1 MTLFFRG
8 RARFAVLALAALAVP
23 AASQEVAPL
32 PADTAT
38 QSLPAPQHLQ
48 TGDETPWIYRGS
60 DVPRDRDWLFGEMPN
75 GLRYAVRRNNVP
87 PGQVAIRVRIDAGSL
102 HEAEDE
108 RGFAHLLEH
117 MTFRESAYLGPGE
130 AIRRWEQLG
139 ASFGSDTNAETSP
152 THTAYKLDLPGAT
165 PASLAE
171 SVKLL
176 SGMIREPVL
185 SAGNLAADLP
195 IVLAEKRERGGAQLR
210 VAEASRGTLFA
221 GQPLATRSPIG
232 TVETL
237 TGASAADVQ
246 AFHAR
251 WYRPENTVIAI
262 AGDADPMRMASLI
275 EEWFGDWE
283 SEGAP
288 VSAPSFGD
296 PVPPAGADP
305 ANPVGETTV
314 LIEPDLPR
322 GLTVAWLR
330 PWRPVND
337 TVVYNEGLLMDAL
350 SLALINRRLEAR
362 ARGGG
367 SYLYAQVQQDDVS
380 RSADATFLSLAPLGA
395 DWRAALGD
403 VRGVIADALASSAS
417 QDEIERELAEFEIAF
432 RSSVEQERVQA
443 GAQLADT
450 IVQAVDIREAVAAPG
465 TVLEVFNSMR
475 AKLTPE
481 LLFERTRALFDGDV
495 VRGIYITPES
505 GEADAGA
512 LRAALAAPATAD
524 DEARIGGETIAFDEL
539 PPIGPPGEIVATR
552 PLGVLDVEEVT
563 LSNGVKALLWANT
576 GEPGRVT
583 VRARFGAGRRGF
595 DADSAPYASLGEA
608 ALVASGLGE
617 LGQDEIDRLATG
629 RRLGFD
635 FAIEES
641 HFAFSAQTR
650 ADDLAD
656 QLYLFA
662 AKLAMPR
669 WDENPVLRAQAAAQI
684 AHGGY
689 ATSPGGVLQRDLDTL
704 LRAGD
709 PRYATPD
716 PETIAATTP
725 DGFRA
730 VWEPLLRQGPVE
742 VIVFGDF
749 DTADARA
756 ALERTFGA
764 LAPRTPIPA
773 DVADRG
779 VTLARGGDGV
789 EVLRHRGDAEQA
801 AAVIAWPTG
810 GGRDEVRASRRIE
823 VLTRLFGNRL
833 LDEMRERS
841 GASYAPQ
848 AASDWPLELD
858 SGGTIRAVAQLRPA
872 DVPVFFDVAEAI
884 ARDLAET
891 PVPAEELQRVTGPLE
906 QLVRRASTGNGFWL
920 YQLDGATLDP
930 RVVATLP
937 GLVGDYTRVTPAE
950 LQALAARYLAS
961 EQPWKLAV
969 LPEGA
974 DGL

>member
-23 AASQEVAPL
+23 AASQDVAPL

-237 TGASAADVQ
+237 TGATAADVQ

-288 VSAPSFGD
+288 VPAPSFGD

-716 PETIAATTP
+716 PETIAATHARRLSRGVGAAATSRP
-725 DGFRA
+725 GRGDRVRRFRHGRCA
-730 VWEPLLRQGPVE
+730 RRAGADLRRTGATHADPGGCSRPRSDASAGWRWGRGAAPSRRCRAGGG
-742 VIVFGDF
+742 GDC
-749 DTADARA
+749 
-756 ALERTFGA
+756 L
-764 LAPRTPIPA
+764 
-773 DVADRG
+773 ADR
-779 VTLARGGDGV
+779 
-789 EVLRHRGDAEQA
+789 
-801 AAVIAWPTG
+801 
-810 GGRDEVRASRRIE
+810 RR
-823 VLTRLFGNRL
+823 T
-833 LDEMRERS
+833 
-841 GASYAPQ
+841 
-848 AASDWPLELD
+848 
-858 SGGTIRAVAQLRPA
+858 
-872 DVPVFFDVAEAI
+872 
-884 ARDLAET
+884 
-891 PVPAEELQRVTGPLE
+891 
-906 QLVRRASTGNGFWL
+906 
-920 YQLDGATLDP
+920 
-930 RVVATLP
+930 
-937 GLVGDYTRVTPAE
+937 
-950 LQALAARYLAS
+950 
-961 EQPWKLAV
+961 
-969 LPEGA
+969 
-974 DGL
+974 